1 MLSVIAFPTDVDG
14 DNGDARRTG
23 VYQLSGAGITTVT
36 VNLMDPAGTNFTGT
50 FSQGNGSAGN
60 YIKFSINGR
69 GFTLT
74 ATPGHAST
82 GIIRAPVNGIQIV
95 AR

>member
-1 MLSVIAFPTDVDG
+1 VDG
-14 DNGDARRTG
+14 DNGSASRTG
-23 VYQLSGAGITTVT
+23 AYQLSGTGITTAT
-36 VNLMDPAGTNFTGT
+36 VNLMDSPGTNFTGT
-50 FSQGNGSAGN
+50 FSQANGSAGN
-60 YIKFSINGR
+60 YVKFSINGR

-82 GIIRAPVNGIQIV
+82 GTIRAPVNGIQIV